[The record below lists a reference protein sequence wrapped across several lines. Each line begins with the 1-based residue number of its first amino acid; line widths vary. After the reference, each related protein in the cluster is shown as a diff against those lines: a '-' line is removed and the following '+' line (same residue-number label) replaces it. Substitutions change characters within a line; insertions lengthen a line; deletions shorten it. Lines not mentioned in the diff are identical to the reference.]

1 MLSSMWMIIIL
12 KIRYM
17 GKISVFTQEDYEVI
31 ARDFADL
38 MEASKK
44 RCTSQEELDIV
55 QKAFDFANEAHKGV
69 RRRSGEPYIL
79 HPIAVAKI
87 VVTNIGLGY
96 KSIVAALLHD
106 VVEDTDYTVDDLR
119 SLFGDKV
126 ATLVEGLTKIK
137 TVLDNE
143 DKAQQK
149 SMQAENFK
157 RILLTLNDDV
167 RVVLIKLA
175 DRLHNCRTIEF
186 MPEHK
191 RDKILSETM
200 FVFIPL
206 AHRLGL
212 YGVKSEMEDIWL
224 RYKEPE
230 AFHDITA
237 KINRN
242 VIDKDKQINEFIA
255 PIDSALKAAGFS
267 YENKKRVKTPYS
279 IWNKMNTKGITF
291 DQIYDLYAV
300 RIIFDPDEA
309 SNETER
315 DQCYHIFSIITGLY
329 RYKADRVRD
338 WVNYPKNNGYE
349 ALHCTLMSSTGIWIE
364 VQIRSRRMNEVA
376 EKGIAAH
383 WSYKKDGF
391 AEENISEM
399 DKWITKVKDI
409 LVNPDV
415 NALELLD
422 LIHNDLIQTDI
433 MVFTPKGE
441 QKSIEKGATA
451 LDFAYSIH
459 TEIGNRAIAA
469 KVNLR
474 LVPLSYVLKT
484 GDQVEIITAE
494 NETPKREWL
503 QFLKTRKAKA
513 IVTDYFKGERQE
525 SIRIGKKM
533 VDEQLNA
540 LGQKPTDKILN
551 MLLEGY
557 EIFESRPD
565 ELYFRVGA
573 GLIKLYNLSD
583 VLKAQFEKSKKKNS
597 SWTFPWFRKEDK
609 KEENYVISDD
619 GSDQRYVIASC
630 CNPIPGDSVV
640 GFKASDGTV
649 TVHKKSCSTA
659 NNLASKFGDK
669 IVMPVW
675 EKAKEQNLS
684 FLVRLSL
691 QGFDRI
697 GMINE
702 ITRYI
707 SFVLSVNIKKFCL
720 GTEDG
725 VFEGFIDLYV
735 HDMGD
740 LGKLIK
746 KLEKI
751 EGIQS
756 VIRTDL

>member
-1 MLSSMWMIIIL
+1 
-12 KIRYM
+12 M
-17 GKISVFTQEDYEVI
+17 GSISEFNQQDHEVI
-31 ARDFADL
+31 AREYADL
-38 MEASKK
+38 KEAARK
-44 RCTSQEELDIV
+44 RCANQSELDII

-87 VVTNIGLGY
+87 VVSSIGLGY

-106 VVEDTDYTVDDLR
+106 VVEDTTYSVDDIK
-119 SLFGDKV
+119 SLFGEKV

-143 DKAQQK
+143 DKALQK

-200 FVFIPL
+200 FIFIPL

-230 AFHDITA
+230 AFNEITA

-242 VIDKDKQINEFIA
+242 VIDKDKEINDFIV
-255 PIDSALKAAGFS
+255 PIEAALRKAGFRF
-267 YENKKRVKTPYS
+267 EIKKRVKTPYS
-279 IWNKMNTKGITF
+279 IWNKMNNKHIDF
-291 DQIYDLYAV
+291 EQIYDLYAV
-300 RIIFDPDEA
+300 RIIFEPDEQTKD
-309 SNETER
+309 TER
-315 DQCYHIFSIITGLY
+315 DQCYHIFSIITGIY
-329 RYKADRVRD
+329 RYKADRMRD

-349 ALHCTLMSSTGIWIE
+349 ALHCTLMSRTGIWIE
-364 VQIRSRRMNEVA
+364 VQIRSRRMNEIA

-391 AEENISEM
+391 AQENESEM
-399 DKWITKVKDI
+399 DKWIVKVKEI

-415 NALELLD
+415 NALDLLD
-422 LIHNDLIQTDI
+422 MIHNDLVKTDI
-433 MVFTPKGE
+433 FVFTPKGE

-459 TEIGNRAIAA
+459 SHVGNQAIAA
-469 KVNLR
+469 KANLK

-484 GDQVEIITAE
+484 GDQIEIITAE
-494 NETPKREWL
+494 NEKPKREWL
-503 QFLKTRKAKA
+503 DFVTTEKAKSQ
-513 IVTDYFKGERQE
+513 ILGYLKSERQD
-525 SIRIGKKM
+525 SIKIGKRM
-533 VDEQLNA
+533 LEDQLEV
-540 LGQKPTDKILN
+540 LGYKLNDKIIY
-551 MLLEGY
+551 MLMKGY
-557 EIFESRPD
+557 EVFDSKPD
-565 ELYFRVGA
+565 ELYFRIGI
-573 GLIKLYNLSD
+573 GKIKLSNLSE
-583 VLKAQFEKSKKKNS
+583 VLKKVREEKKEKTGIFN
-597 SWTFPWFRKEDK
+597 WFRKEK
-609 KEENYVISDD
+609 KEDFVISEGADAD
-619 GSDQRYVIASC
+619 HKYVIASC
-630 CNPIPGDSVV
+630 CNPIPGDNVI
-640 GFKASDGTV
+640 GFLDSDGTV
-649 TVHKKSCSTA
+649 TVHKRSCETA

-669 IVMPVW
+669 IVIPIW
-675 EKAKEQNLS
+675 EKAKTQNLS

-691 QGFDRI
+691 KGFDRI
-697 GMINE
+697 GMIND

-707 SFVLSVNIKKFCL
+707 SFVMSVNIRKFCL
-720 GTEDG
+720 GSEDG
-725 VFEGFIDLYV
+725 VFEGYIDLYV
-735 HDMGD
+735 HEMGD
-740 LGKLIK
+740 LDKLMK
-746 KLEKI
+746 RLQKI